1 MNQIIYKWETAT
13 EAEMEMSLI
22 LSGQSEVPIS
32 LLNFPVS
39 LLVGFTLWSFHSKH
53 FPQDAFESWS

>member
-13 EAEMEMSLI
+13 EAKMEMSLI

-39 LLVGFTLWSFHSKH
+39 LLVGFTL
-53 FPQDAFESWS
+53 